1 MASRGS
7 PLGLLLWLLLL
18 QPLLGEGCDPSE
30 DSAMT
35 PASSEAP
42 WPPGHQES
50 PRMPIPTAAPRL
62 LALAVGE
69 ASESHQTTEYEPLS
83 PQVSQLEC
91 GPKSTRR
98 ACSVPASDKKWPWQ
112 VSLQARDKHVCGG
125 SLIAHQWVL
134 TAANCIIGH
143 EEYTVRLGDN
153 LLQPHSETALVV
165 PVEDILC
172 HRFFD
177 DKTLRH
183 DIALV
188 FLASSVNYSSSIRPV
203 SLPRR
208 VLQVEARTECWV
220 TGWGHLEKGAS
231 AMVPVH
237 LQESKQLIL
246 HYRKCNQILQ
256 AQLRTLH
263 TLVKQGMI
271 CGYQE
276 EKGPCKGD
284 SGGPLVCEFRE
295 TWVQVGIVS
304 WGIGCGHKNSP
315 IVYTDVSLYKDW
327 ISSHLN
333 QACSLGSAGFFPLL
347 CLVLP
352 LGILVA
358 P

>member
-1 MASRGS
+1 GARGPMASRGG

-18 QPLLGEGCDPSE
+18 QPLLGGTPCLAGQIEGS
-30 DSAMT
+30 DSVLKG
-35 PASSEAP
+35 
-42 WPPGHQES
+42 WRGN
-50 PRMPIPTAAPRL
+50 
-62 LALAVGE
+62 LALSWWPTRGCGWE
-69 ASESHQTTEYEPLS
+69 GDGSFTSSNFSL
-83 PQVSQLEC
+83 VSQLEC

-172 HRFFD
+172 HHFFD

-208 VLQVEARTECWV
+208 VLQVEAKTECWV

-256 AQLRTLH
+256 AQLGTLR

-276 EKGPCKGD
+276 EKGPSLCVPGD

-315 IVYTDVSLYKDW
+315 IVYTDVSLYKEW

-347 CLVLP
+347 CLLLP

>member
-1 MASRGS
+1 MASRGG

-42 WPPGHQES
+42 SPPGHQES

-69 ASESHQTTEYEPLS
+69 APESHQTTEYEPLS

-134 TAANCIIGH
+134 TAANCIIG
-143 EEYTVRLGDN
+143 
-153 LLQPHSETALVV
+153 
-165 PVEDILC
+165 
-172 HRFFD
+172 
-177 DKTLRH
+177 
-183 DIALV
+183 
-188 FLASSVNYSSSIRPV
+188 
-203 SLPRR
+203 R
-208 VLQVEARTECWV
+208 VLQVEAKTECWV

-256 AQLRTLH
+256 AQLGTLR

-315 IVYTDVSLYKDW
+315 IVYTDVSLYKEW

-347 CLVLP
+347 CLLLP